1 MSDSWIAV
9 GRSSSLTVGRSSS
22 RAAASA
28 ARPHRHALATTLA
41 PAHVRTRASDMHKC
55 MHKCIHTS
63 TAWQRQLARA
73 HTCSQRRGSALSAK
87 VVEEMVLGSQSTC
100 HLAASDVSGETASIS
115 PSGPSKKVSDIGPLR
130 LLLRPSVVARHGY
143 HSNIG
148 AVLASQA
155 SFDQIN
161 KPPTTKETA
170 TAGAF
175 THGRTVVGHAR
186 SNNGQCALATGAND
200 QWASAMVR
208 ALRRLFPRFCFT

>member
-100 HLAASDVSGETASIS
+100 HLAASDVSGETASVS

-130 LLLRPSVVARHGY
+130 LLLPHVFISRSASSVFLTESCRTWGWQPMADFMLIADAYEAAQKPVL
-143 HSNIG
+143 IE
-148 AVLASQA
+148 AV
-155 SFDQIN
+155 
-161 KPPTTKETA
+161 
-170 TAGAF
+170 
-175 THGRTVVGHAR
+175 R
-186 SNNGQCALATGAND
+186 
-200 QWASAMVR
+200 
-208 ALRRLFPRFCFT
+208 